1 VSLPDPPT
9 AVFAASN
16 YLVMGILDAL
26 RDLGQSSPR
35 DLSLVGFDDMPF
47 ASLLDPPI
55 TTVRQPIRSLGKCGV
70 DALIARIMESTNR
83 RSKTDCR

>member
-1 VSLPDPPT
+1 MKHILAIV
-9 AVFAASN
+9 VI

-26 RDLGQSSPR
+26 HELGLDAPK

-55 TTVRQPIRSLGKCGV
+55 TTGLL
-70 DALIARIMESTNR
+70 AL
-83 RSKTDCR
+83 